1 MIQSDRGIGLSENQ
15 TERMPDIQRHI
26 LTVTGSV
33 TAEIEKGEKK
43 LKKGICG
50 KRNNRRKIN
59 VKADVILTGKK
70 GVIGWVWIVSNAG
83 DPVLCGKSQGNK

>member
-15 TERMPDIQRHI
+15 TERMPDIWRHI

-33 TAEIEKGEKK
+33 TAKIEKGEKK
-43 LKKGICG
+43 KGICR
-50 KRNNRRKIN
+50 KRKNRRKIN

-83 DPVLCGKSQGNK
+83 DPVIC